1 MESEKRASLIGQRL
15 AKLRN
20 FKFWETELHATI
32 LDTHRHGHAARPRQ
46 LGHRSDGAQ
55 AILEGTYARRLWPHP
70 FLRLAL
76 SARRKTQSRIRPEFP
91 ALQRRISSAY
101 TRELWL
107 RLQPRT
113 RTLGRK
119 GLRLPC
125 HHRAELRR
133 HFLQQLLQERHP
145 SCHAS

>member
-46 LGHRSDGAQ
+46 RGHRSDGAQ

-70 FLRLAL
+70 LLRLAL
-76 SARRKTQSRIRPEFP
+76 SPRRKTQSRIRPEFP
-91 ALQRRISSAY
+91 ALQGRFGSTYA
-101 TRELWL
+101 RELWL

-113 RTLGRK
+113 CSLGRQ
-119 GLRLPC
+119 GLRFP
-125 HHRAELRR
+125 R
-133 HFLQQLLQERHP
+133 H
-145 SCHAS
+145 